1 MMRVSCDRLKLSEA
15 FSVVSSLA
23 TKGSSREALQCVKL
37 DVRAGSVTLSA
48 TNFDT
53 SIRLELDGAEPLES
67 TPLKAADGAAL
78 LHVGRVGQIIRETPD
93 DRLKFELANKPGED
107 GDFLRISSL
116 NSEFKLPVIDPK
128 EFPAVKAWEETDYLE
143 LPVRWLREAIRRT
156 AFATDPNS
164 TRFALG
170 GVRLEMTDECS
181 LTLIA
186 TDGRRLAK
194 VNGSATKVGNPGVHG
209 IVAAIVPTPAM
220 VLVSKTLGDSDA
232 AVKLAIHG
240 NDVVFFV
247 GGVTVTTRQVEG
259 RYPNWRSVLPTRD
272 NPSKISLN
280 VGSAHNVIRQAAIV
294 ADSESRGLDFE
305 LTSGSLLL
313 SASTADLGR
322 SHVELPIAYEGQPIH
337 MKMDYRF
344 VCDFLKALDATDS
357 FTLDVVSSTASAL
370 LTTDDGYSYVVMPMA
385 LDRPIKPAAA
395 K

>member
-1 MMRVSCDRLKLSEA
+1 MRVSCDRLKLSEA

-23 TKGSSREALQCVKL
+23 TKRSSCEALQCVKL

-194 VNGSATKVGNPGVHG
+194 VNGSATKVGN
-209 IVAAIVPTPAM
+209 
-220 VLVSKTLGDSDA
+220 L
-232 AVKLAIHG
+232 
-240 NDVVFFV
+240 
-247 GGVTVTTRQVEG
+247 
-259 RYPNWRSVLPTRD
+259 
-272 NPSKISLN
+272 
-280 VGSAHNVIRQAAIV
+280 GSAW
-294 ADSESRGLDFE
+294 DFE
-305 LTSGSLLL
+305 
-313 SASTADLGR
+313 AIAF
-322 SHVELPIAYEGQPIH
+322 LP
-337 MKMDYRF
+337 
-344 VCDFLKALDATDS
+344 
-357 FTLDVVSSTASAL
+357 
-370 LTTDDGYSYVVMPMA
+370 
-385 LDRPIKPAAA
+385 
-395 K
+395 